1 VAWIVKLVKIG
12 AGGEEEVTD
21 ILKIE
26 RPGDLDAAGLGLTSA
41 EASLLLAGM
50 QREIMTAQAKADG
63 VQSPEMPR
71 PKRARPARARP
82 GTSVARKPSH
92 STSPPED
99 EEGSVWDDLFSST
112 GRSAL
117 GASPVTEAPA
127 SVAPSKRTR
136 TPKVRTPAPKAMK

>member
-41 EASLLLAGM
+41 EASQLLAGM
-50 QREIMTAQAKADG
+50 QREIMTAQAKADS

-82 GTSVARKPSH
+82 GTSVARKPSL

-112 GRSAL
+112 GRSAV

-127 SVAPSKRTR
+127 SIAPSKRKR

>member
-50 QREIMTAQAKADG
+50 QREIMNRASEGRQWAVLGNASTQASAA
-63 VQSPEMPR
+63 SPR
-71 PKRARPARARP
+71 PA
-82 GTSVARKPSH
+82 GH
-92 STSPPED
+92 Q
-99 EEGSVWDDLFSST
+99 L
-112 GRSAL
+112 RS
-117 GASPVTEAPA
+117 
-127 SVAPSKRTR
+127 
-136 TPKVRTPAPKAMK
+136 